1 MSRYRDLVQPTI
13 LLIAALAAITGV
25 DAKSSRK
32 AAASTEVARNEIEPA
47 DGGYI
52 IVTAPRRA
60 KGQRPTAPVPIGAT
74 IRIDETTVR
83 SAVVPARSIK
93 R

>member
-1 MSRYRDLVQPTI
+1 MPKSRDLVQPAV
-13 LLIAALAAITGV
+13 LLIAAMATIAPA
-25 DAKSSRK
+25 DAKPSHK
-32 AAASTEVARNEIEPA
+32 VATSTEVARSEIEPA

-60 KGQRPTAPVPIGAT
+60 ISPRRTATVPVGAT
-74 IRIDETTVR
+74 VRIDETAVR
-83 SAVVPARSIK
+83 RTAAPARSAK